1 MEVGVQL
8 EEDPVELAAE
18 LEEDPSEPK
27 ILALKRQSRPILNSQ
42 LLWLG
47 LRHGK
52 YGTEVHSPRL
62 KELLVTARPCS
73 QIFLTLRGSQEPKR
87 LYD

>member
-1 MEVGVQL
+1 MGVPL
-8 EEDPVELAAE
+8 EEDSVELTAK
-18 LEEDPSEPK
+18 LGEDPSKPK
-27 ILALKRQSRPILNSQ
+27 ILALKRQFGPILNSQ

-62 KELLVTARPCS
+62 KELLTTVRPCS
-73 QIFLTLRGSQEPKR
+73 QIFLTLKGS
-87 LYD
+87 

>member
-27 ILALKRQSRPILNSQ
+27 ILALKRQSEPILNSQ

-47 LRHGK
+47 LRLGK
-52 YGTEVHSPRL
+52 YGTKVRSSRL
-62 KELLVTARPCS
+62 KELLTIVRPRS
-73 QIFLTLRGSQEPKR
+73 QIFLTLRGS
-87 LYD
+87 

>member
-18 LEEDPSEPK
+18 LEENPSEPK
-27 ILALKRQSRPILNSQ
+27 ILALKHQSRPILNSQ

-47 LRHGK
+47 LHHGK
-52 YGTEVHSPRL
+52 DGTEVHSPRL

-73 QIFLTLRGSQEPKR
+73 QIFLTLRGS
-87 LYD
+87 